1 MILVYATFFGLL
13 YIVFS
18 LAFRISYKDA
28 HSMSELFD
36 GYPVMDMKCMVDEED
51 EYSDSENDEEKEQQN
66 EELYLKDSDTYF
78 ERLQDDFNEL
88 HYLYKINILQYFS
101 DTKNFE
107 RLQKILDTKNGIL
120 EKINRTIKEN
130 EKLREDYQE
139 TLDFFE
145 TRYFNM
151 ESKIKVPI
159 TILDKTF
166 FTSLPQLNYFRW
178 LIDNDYFLHIE

>member
-1 MILVYATFFGLL
+1 MFLVYATFFGLL

-18 LAFRISYKDA
+18 LAFRIRHKDA
-28 HSMSELFD
+28 HSISELFD
-36 GYPVMDMKCMVDEED
+36 GYPVMDMKCLVENEK
-51 EYSDSENDEEKEQQN
+51 EYSDSDLEDETDKQN
-66 EELYLKDSDTYF
+66 EELYLKDSDSYF

-120 EKINRTIKEN
+120 EKINKTIKEN
-130 EKLREDYQE
+130 EELKEDYQD
-139 TLDFFE
+139 TLNFFE
-145 TRYFNM
+145 KRYFNM
-151 ESKIKVPI
+151 ESEIKVPI
-159 TILDKTF
+159 IILDKTF